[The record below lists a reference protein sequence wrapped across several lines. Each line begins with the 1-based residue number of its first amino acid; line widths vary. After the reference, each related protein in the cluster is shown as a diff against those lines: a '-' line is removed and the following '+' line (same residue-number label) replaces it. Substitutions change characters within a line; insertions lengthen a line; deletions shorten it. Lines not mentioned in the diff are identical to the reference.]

1 MDLFNSR
8 SDGKFAFGNWEQ
20 KRLLRW
26 MSSMEGMGAV
36 NVKKVADLIGGELAV
51 TVEEEA

>member
-8 SDGKFAFGNWEQ
+8 SEGKFAFGNWEQ

-26 MSSMEGMGAV
+26 LSSMGAV

-51 TVEEEA
+51 TVEKEA